1 MAEDKSQR
9 AEDSIV
15 SVMIKQLPQ
24 EKNEEMRL
32 CFQDRFM
39 VLKDA
44 SRPLEH
50 GEAGHPAEA
59 WCSIA
64 ERDPKLQG
72 SCADVSDV
80 EVVCDVYYPSHG
92 KSKRA

>member
-15 SVMIKQLPQ
+15 SEMIKLLPQ
-24 EKNEEMRL
+24 EKNEEIRR

-39 VLKDA
+39 VLKETPSLWNMVKLVILRKPGA
-44 SRPLEH
+44 ALLR
-50 GEAGHPAEA
+50 G
-59 WCSIA
+59 
-64 ERDPKLQG
+64 DPKLQS

>member
-1 MAEDKSQR
+1 MKDKNDGDRHFTEDVIVAEIFKLILVLQARAKMAEDESQR

-24 EKNEEMRL
+24 EKTEEIRR

-44 SRPLEH
+44 PRPLEH

-59 WCSIA
+59 
-64 ERDPKLQG
+64 
-72 SCADVSDV
+72 
-80 EVVCDVYYPSHG
+80 
-92 KSKRA
+92 